1 MGDGFR
7 LGRQTSVALSWI
19 QKNATIHVRC
29 CVKGISGNGNGMCQV
44 LRQGKEAMGTCKEA
58 LRSSLCQVWKDGI
71 HPSEVESPGKETD
84 VLAKGAQNTVRTGG
98 KLDWRLLTSVTCD
111 EINTFASRM
120 VETEG
125 E

>member
-71 HPSEVESPGKETD
+71 HPSEVESPGK
-84 VLAKGAQNTVRTGG
+84 
-98 KLDWRLLTSVTCD
+98 
-111 EINTFASRM
+111 
-120 VETEG
+120 
-125 E
+125 